1 MRKVLCYKHWW
12 FIVSN
17 EPRELEGGDFYSFVR
32 FIFFGKATYR
42 TFPKPQRG

>member
-32 FIFFGKATYR
+32 FY
-42 TFPKPQRG
+42 KPV